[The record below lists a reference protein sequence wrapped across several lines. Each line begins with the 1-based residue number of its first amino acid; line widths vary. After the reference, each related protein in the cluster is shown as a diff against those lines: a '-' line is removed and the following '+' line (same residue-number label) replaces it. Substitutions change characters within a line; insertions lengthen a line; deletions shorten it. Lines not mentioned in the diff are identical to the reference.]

1 MQRIYFDYNAT
12 TPLAPEVKAAMLPYL
27 EEPYGNPSSLH
38 WAGLHASAAISHAR
52 NQLASLLNCQPGEV
66 LFTSGGTEANNS
78 ALLGVFFG
86 RDRRQSPHFVVS
98 SIEHPSIA
106 KTVDFLERLGAEVT
120 RVPVDR
126 FGLVDPDAIRQ
137 ALRPHTALV
146 SIMHAN
152 NEVGT
157 LQPIP
162 EITRLAHE
170 LGILVHT
177 DAAQTA
183 GKVSVDV
190 EALGVDLLTIAGH
203 KMYAPQGVG
212 VLYIRDG
219 LKLEPF
225 MHGAGHEQGR
235 RAGTENVIEIVALGA
250 ASEFVSTFD
259 MQSMLKLR
267 NHFWDRLQARFGD
280 HVVLNGHP
288 ELRLPNTLNVSFPG
302 HRGHEILASLD
313 YLAASIGS
321 ACHAGSYEVS
331 PVLSAIGLSTP
342 VALGAIRFSLGRNST
357 REEVEIVVEGLSEIV
372 TRNVR
377 SSF

>member
-38 WAGLHASAAISHAR
+38 WAGLRASAAIDYAR
-52 NQLASLLNCQPGEV
+52 RQLAALLNSQPGEV

-86 RDRRQSPHFVVS
+86 RHNRQSTHYIVS

-137 ALRPHTALV
+137 AMRSNTVLV
-146 SIMHAN
+146 SVMHAN

-157 LQPIP
+157 LQPIR
-162 EITRLAHE
+162 EISLIAHKH
-170 LGILVHT
+170 GALVHT
-177 DAAQTA
+177 DAAQSA
-183 GKVSVDV
+183 GKVSIDV
-190 EALGVDLLTIAGH
+190 QELGVDLLTIAGH

-212 VLYIRDG
+212 ALYIRQG
-219 LKLEPF
+219 LELEPF
-225 MHGAGHEQGR
+225 MHGAGHEHGR
-235 RAGTENVIEIVALGA
+235 RAGTENVVEIIGLGA
-250 ASEFVSTFD
+250 ASELVPTFD
-259 MQSMLKLR
+259 MQTVLNLR
-267 NHFWDRLQARFGD
+267 DHFWDRLQAQFGER
-280 HVVLNGHP
+280 VVLNGHA

-302 HRGHEILASLD
+302 YRGHEILARLD
-313 YLAASIGS
+313 YLAASTGS
-321 ACHAGSYEVS
+321 ACHAGNYEIS

-342 VALGAIRFSLGRNST
+342 VGLGAIRFSLGRNST
-357 REEVEIVVEGLSEIV
+357 YDEVEFVVESLAQIV
-372 TRNVR
+372 QTP
-377 SSF
+377 